1 MTQIAPPNYSNARWF
16 MIAAG
21 LGILFLV
28 LWNVRNILMLALL
41 AIILEIFITIP
52 VGYLGKYGVKRL
64 PAILLTFLGIFIM
77 LSLVVMLVLPILI
90 NQFEELGNTIVRG
103 VERIANAWNTG
114 EIQEQFPFLRDLE
127 LAEDFRLSS
136 DQVQDIARQGIDALS
151 QLGGQVLPIFGGI
164 ANTFLSTLIVIFLTI
179 FFLADP
185 NRYKEGFIQLVPLW
199 YRHRARHILTR
210 INILL
215 RRWIFAQM
223 IGMLITGTGTFIGLS
238 LVGIQQA
245 GALAVLTAIFSFVPN
260 FGELIA
266 VLTALSV
273 GVVQAPDRLIWIVIV
288 IYGVS
293 FLQGQ
298 IFGPLIAAETVN
310 IPPVLILLGQIIVGG
325 FFGVAGIVLAV
336 PIMAIGMVLVQEVY
350 VRDILGDPSIGG
362 GSQGDDAIGE
372 KSSLVVSRDDGL
384 VTDGV

>member
-1 MTQIAPPNYSNARWF
+1 MAQIAPPNYSNARWF

-28 LWNVRNILMLALL
+28 LWNIRNILVLGLM

-52 VGYLGKYGVKRL
+52 VGYLARYGVKRL
-64 PAILLTFLGIFIM
+64 PAIILTIAGMFGIVA
-77 LSLVVMLVLPILI
+77 LVVMLVLPILI
-90 NQFEELGNTIVRG
+90 NQFEELSNTIIRG

-136 DQVQDIARQGIDALS
+136 EQVQDIARQGIDALS

-164 ANTFLSTLIVIFLTI
+164 ANTFLSALIVIFLTV

-185 NRYKEGFIQLVPLW
+185 NRYKEGFIQLVPIW
-199 YRHRARHILTR
+199 YRPRARHILTR
-210 INILL
+210 INTLL
-215 RRWIFAQM
+215 RRWIFGQM
-223 IGMLITGTGTFIGLS
+223 IGMTITGIGTFIGLS

-245 GALAVLTAIFSFVPN
+245 AALAVLTAIFSFVPN

-273 GVVQAPDRLIWIVIV
+273 GVVQAPDRLIWIIVV

-298 IFGPLIAAETVN
+298 IFGPLIASETVN
-310 IPPVLILLGQIIVGG
+310 IPPVLILLGQIVVGG

-350 VRDILGDPSIGG
+350 VRDILGDTSIGD
-362 GSQGDDAIGE
+362 SPIAAVDDAAL
-372 KSSLVVSRDDGL
+372 LVVSRDDGL